1 MCECGLLPY
10 LKQLSCVLNDILRFP
25 FSARM
30 KERLAELKAVIEDRA
45 NR

>member
-10 LKQLSCVLNDILRFP
+10 LKQLSRVLDDILRLR

-30 KERLAELKAVIEDRA
+30 KERLAELKAVVEDRA

>member
-10 LKQLSCVLNDILRFP
+10 LKQQSRVLNDILRLP

-30 KERLAELKAVIEDRA
+30 KERLAELKAVIEDRT